1 MNPPPLYDI
10 YQFIG
15 TRVKASDATKYLY
28 TGDLTTSLLKTHLL
42 VEAVLSE
49 AIEVHFWFPSYV
61 KPLNLGYAK
70 EVLLCG
76 GLGLL
81 FRDEVRYL
89 TELNRVRNELAH
101 RLGRTLTKSDEVC
114 LANAVPNDWK
124 KRWPDVAQDLKK
136 TSHARL
142 IACFIFAYG
151 IADVAI
157 RREHKRDNLQPGPM
171 KKIARA
177 MAEHEAQEQSGTV
190 KQPVRNKKQSPRPR
204 RQAAQPR

>member
-1 MNPPPLYDI
+1 MNPPPLYDTNR
-10 YQFIG
+10 FIG
-15 TRVKASDATKYLY
+15 TRVKASDASKYLY
-28 TGDLTTSLLKTHLL
+28 TGDLMTSLLKTHLL

-76 GLGLL
+76 GLALL
-81 FRDEVRYL
+81 FSNEVRYL

-101 RLGRTLTKSDEVC
+101 GLDRSLTKSDEIR
-114 LANAVPNDWK
+114 LANAVPTEWK
-124 KRWPDVAQDLKK
+124 KRWPDLARDLKK

-151 IADVAI
+151 IADEAI
-157 RREHKRDNLQPGPM
+157 RREHKRDYLQPGPM
-171 KKIARA
+171 KKFGRA
-177 MAEHEAQEQSGTV
+177 MEEHEQQELSRTV
-190 KQPVRNKKQSPRPR
+190 KQPVRKKRQSPRRR